1 MKEIMTNIGN
11 EKSPNRVHRTIVPIV
26 PVPPMKSTQTIE
38 HQSLRGRN
46 NKNFIVPGPYF
57 PAFYRSICS
66 RIPVFVVQTKG
77 SEECSNGLHR
87 RSIRQIIQIQQNRRR
102 GLARTKSLRTRQSDS
117 SILNKN
123 GEGFRNPIKLMY
135 ISIRARRKRFPKH
148 PPKSQMERVFG
159 RTNNH
164 GRARTY

>member
-1 MKEIMTNIGN
+1 M
-11 EKSPNRVHRTIVPIV
+11 
-26 PVPPMKSTQTIE
+26 
-38 HQSLRGRN
+38 RN

-123 GEGFRNPIKLMY
+123 GEGFRNPIKLIY
-135 ISIRARRKRFPKH
+135 IYKGQEEKVPQT
-148 PPKSQMERVFG
+148 PPEITNGGGFWGGPTITDEHVHINRY
-159 RTNNH
+159 RTSVSDP
-164 GRARTY
+164 RWRSPSPAESRS